1 MNCIRCTAFIL
12 VLAYGVVH
20 AADIDSSEILFDDT
34 KIHTYAVQFYYAGW
48 QDSLE
53 YYKSLPD
60 EEYIP
65 ARFVC
70 RLSATDSIVLD
81 SIGVRYKGNSSYTY
95 AANSRKKPFKF
106 SFGKY
111 KDGQKFFGIKK
122 LNFSNGAK
130 DPTMM
135 REKISYDIISRYMK
149 SPRTAFAT
157 ITLEGECIG
166 LYTQIEQVDKT
177 FLNRHFSN
185 DGGNLY
191 KSSDDGSTLLYKGAN
206 QSTYQTEYELKTNES
221 DNDWSYFIDFIDKLN
236 NTAND
241 DFISVMNTI
250 MDLDNSCRYLAVN
263 MVLSNFDSYTGSGRN
278 FYIYDEPS
286 TDVFTLIP
294 WDLNL
299 SFGAYANTWN
309 VTTVNIVTVPNV
321 AQRPLNKRILENDSL
336 RQVYLGYIRSM
347 IASYASVDSVT
358 VLANRYKQ
366 LIDSCVMADSNKLHS
381 YDDFVKNVDADVS
394 VLDNMSR
401 VTIPGL
407 ISFCK
412 KRADALRTQLDLYL
426 PVKNPINVVVKR
438 AYLVCSS
445 YGIPHTVTLQYCLYK
460 QENNVSIEIRNL
472 MGKKIF
478 SQSNLE
484 KSSGTHQLRWN
495 TLAVTP
501 GYYIAVLH
509 TGDKNEY
516 RTKIVVTR

>member
-1 MNCIRCTAFIL
+1 MNCIRCTVFIL
-12 VLAYGVVH
+12 ILACGSVR
-20 AADIDSSEILFDDT
+20 AAGIDSSEILFDDT
-34 KIHTYAVQFYYAGW
+34 KIHTYALQFYCTHW
-48 QDSLE
+48 QDSLA

-65 ARFVC
+65 ARFVY
-70 RLSATDSIVLD
+70 RLGATDSIVLD

-95 AANSRKKPFKF
+95 AANSPKKPFKF
-106 SFGKY
+106 SFDKY
-111 KDGQKFFGIKK
+111 KDAQTFFGIKK

-135 REKISYDIISRYMK
+135 REKISYAIMSRYMK
-149 SPRTAFAT
+149 TPRAAFAT
-157 ITLEGECIG
+157 ITIEGERIG

-177 FLNRHFSN
+177 FLKRHFGN
-185 DGGNLY
+185 NNGNLY

-206 QSTYQTEYELKTNES
+206 QSAYQTEYALKTNES
-221 DNDWSYFIDFIDKLN
+221 EGNWSDFIDCIYKLN
-236 NTAND
+236 NAENNGLY
-241 DFISVMNTI
+241 SAMNNS
-250 MDLDNSCRYLAVN
+250 MDLDNSCRYLALN

-278 FYIYDEPS
+278 FYVYKEPS
-286 TDVFTLIP
+286 TSVFTLIP

-309 VTTVNIVTVPNV
+309 VTTVNVVSVPNA
-321 AQRPLNKRILENDSL
+321 AQRPLNKRVLENDSL
-336 RQVYLGYIRSM
+336 RLVYLGYIRSM
-347 IASYASVDSVT
+347 IATYASVDSVT
-358 VLANRYKQ
+358 VLANQYKQ
-366 LIDSCVMADSNKLHS
+366 LIDSCALADSNKLHS

-426 PVKNPINVVVKR
+426 SVKNPKNSLSKH
-438 AYLVCSS
+438 AYLVCST
-445 YGIPHTVTLQYCLYK
+445 YGIPHTVTLRYCLFK
-460 QENNVSIEIRNL
+460 QEKNVSIEIQNL

-478 SQSNLE
+478 SAGNLD
-484 KSSGTHQLRWN
+484 KSLGTHIVRWN
-495 TLAVTP
+495 TQAAVP